1 MIISCENCNKKFELD
16 DHLIPNTGR
25 LLECGS
31 CAHKWHYTPIQKTEA
46 PEENLEIKEPLI
58 KEKKIK
64 NEVEVSI
71 QKTKPILKENNEET
85 ISDNKDKKIS
95 YLNLFIVIIISFI
108 GLVII
113 FDTFESQLAKF
124 FPNISVYLE
133 SLYETLRDISL
144 FINDLF

>member
-16 DHLIPNTGR
+16 DHLIPNSGR

-31 CAHKWHYTPIQKTEA
+31 CSHKWHYKPIQKTETH
-46 PEENLEIKEPLI
+46 EENLEIKEPVI

-64 NEVEVSI
+64 NHVEVSI
-71 QKTKPILKENNEET
+71 QKPKPILKEENEES
-85 ISDNKDKKIS
+85 ISVNKDKKIN
-95 YLNLFIVIIISFI
+95 YLNLFIVIIVSFI

-113 FDTFESQLAKF
+113 FDTFETQLTKL
-124 FPNISVYLE
+124 FPNIRIYLE
-133 SLYETLRDISL
+133 SLYETLRDIYL

>member
-16 DHLIPNTGR
+16 DHLIPDTGR

-31 CAHKWHYTPIQKTEA
+31 CSHKWHYKPTQDIQTPKEKID
-46 PEENLEIKEPLI
+46 IKKPLI

-71 QKTKPILKENNEET
+71 QKPKPIVKENEEET
-85 ISDNKDKKIS
+85 ISDNESKKIS
-95 YLNLFIVIIISFI
+95 YLNIFIVIIISFI
-108 GLVII
+108 ALVII
-113 FDTFESQLAKF
+113 FDTFETQLTKL
-124 FPNISVYLE
+124 FPNISIYLE
-133 SLYETLRDISL
+133 SLYETLRDIYL

>member
-16 DHLIPNTGR
+16 DHLIPDTGR

-31 CAHKWHYTPIQKTEA
+31 CSHKWHYKPIQDIET
-46 PEENLEIKEPLI
+46 PEEKVDIKKPST

-71 QKTKPILKENNEET
+71 QKPKPIVKENKEET
-85 ISDNKDKKIS
+85 ISDNEGKKIS
-95 YLNLFIVIIISFI
+95 YLNIFIVIIISFI
-108 GLVII
+108 ALVII
-113 FDTFESQLAKF
+113 FDTFETQLIKL
-124 FPNISVYLE
+124 FPNVSIYLE
-133 SLYETLRDISL
+133 SLYETLRDIYL

>member
-16 DHLIPNTGR
+16 DHLIPDKGR

-31 CAHKWHYTPIQKTEA
+31 CGHKWHYTPIQKTET
-46 PEENLEIKEPLI
+46 PKENLEIKESSI

-64 NEVEVSI
+64 KEVEVSI

-95 YLNLFIVIIISFI
+95 YLNLFIVIIVSFI
-108 GLVII
+108 GIVII
-113 FDTFESQLAKF
+113 FDTFETQLAKF